1 MAKYFRQITLSLL
14 VIMLSIGCGS
24 QVRSNSL
31 FEVSGKSAVN
41 WADQYNRTDPPS
53 LTVYIETDSYAEEP
67 HQISSPDV
75 INQVFDALSDVTIG
89 KKGEADASDTTYT
102 FCFTNA
108 DGSKQN
114 FVLLADDCVRI
125 KDTIYEAEGID
136 DVFTAAYITILENT
150 LDPSDLNSSVI
161 PAEITPSSSEDTGD
175 EDSSPVPDTS
185 SDTQG
190 NYAVFSSPE
199 MGFSFLY
206 LPSYAA
212 QMTTGGGAV
221 IYTGGV
227 QGVPFFQVIRVV
239 NGPSAEQYLS
249 EQRMSIQIQFED
261 RLVLDEGEPVSL
273 GVEGRDIY
281 GIQLAYTE
289 EDSNKIRIVTSF
301 AENLED
307 RSAAV
312 FTASFYDDDEA
323 ASNAIMNALTDALN
337 SFMPDAGYYT
347 GEASSGNSNN
357 NPAGEPSTP
366 SSGSQTASYTL
377 ENYDGSIFT
386 MKLPKGFVIETAGA
400 YAGFGFHAYDPQN
413 PDVQIFFYGE
423 LGPYFRSA
431 EDKSMYQQYS
441 QSGDPLT
448 KLSVLNPKTVLG
460 CISSFDDYEQ
470 AYNAT
475 STPYHDFPVIRQLS
489 NISEQPVTTF
499 LSGVAESESMVLADL
514 TSTTG
519 NACSGIFQGS
529 IADAN
534 PYVSSFPSPSV
545 CAMDVFGVIA
555 PKEQF
560 TSVSPALIESLCSF
574 RFTDEYIK
582 ESMSITNTIG
592 MNAAEY
598 SRQNEAMMD
607 NITNN
612 FLNYINERY

>member
-534 PYVSSFPSPSV
+534 PYASSFPSPSV

-607 NITNN
+607 NITGN

>member
-14 VIMLSIGCGS
+14 VVMLSIGCGS

-67 HQISSPDV
+67 HQISSPAV

-212 QMTTGGGAV
+212 QMTSGGGAV

-227 QGVPFFQVIRVV
+227 QGVPFFQVIRIV

-323 ASNAIMNALTDALN
+323 ASDAIMAALTDALN

-347 GEASSGNSNN
+347 GEASGNSNN
-357 NPAGEPSTP
+357 NPSGEPSTP

-377 ENYDGSIFT
+377 ENYDGGIFT

-499 LSGVAESESMVLADL
+499 LSDVAESESMVLADL

-529 IADAN
+529 VADAN
-534 PYVSSFPSPSV
+534 PYASSFPSPCV

-555 PKEQF
+555 P
-560 TSVSPALIESLCSF
+560 
-574 RFTDEYIK
+574 
-582 ESMSITNTIG
+582 
-592 MNAAEY
+592 
-598 SRQNEAMMD
+598 
-607 NITNN
+607 
-612 FLNYINERY
+612 

>member
-14 VIMLSIGCGS
+14 VVMLSILSIGCGS
-24 QVRSNSL
+24 QVRGDSL

-67 HQISSPDV
+67 HQISSPAV
-75 INQVFDALSDVTIG
+75 INQVFEALSDVTIG

-150 LDPSDLNSSVI
+150 LDPSDLNSSEN

-261 RLVLDEGEPVSL
+261 QLVLDEGEPVSL

-307 RSAAV
+307 RSVAV

-323 ASNAIMNALTDALN
+323 ASDAIMAALTDALN

-347 GEASSGNSNN
+347 GGSSGNSNN
-357 NPAGEPSTP
+357 NPAGEPSAP

-377 ENYDGSIFT
+377 EN
-386 MKLPKGFVIETAGA
+386 
-400 YAGFGFHAYDPQN
+400 
-413 PDVQIFFYGE
+413 
-423 LGPYFRSA
+423 
-431 EDKSMYQQYS
+431 
-441 QSGDPLT
+441 
-448 KLSVLNPKTVLG
+448 
-460 CISSFDDYEQ
+460 
-470 AYNAT
+470 
-475 STPYHDFPVIRQLS
+475 
-489 NISEQPVTTF
+489 
-499 LSGVAESESMVLADL
+499 
-514 TSTTG
+514 
-519 NACSGIFQGS
+519 
-529 IADAN
+529 
-534 PYVSSFPSPSV
+534 
-545 CAMDVFGVIA
+545 
-555 PKEQF
+555 
-560 TSVSPALIESLCSF
+560 
-574 RFTDEYIK
+574 
-582 ESMSITNTIG
+582 
-592 MNAAEY
+592 
-598 SRQNEAMMD
+598 
-607 NITNN
+607 
-612 FLNYINERY
+612 

>member
-14 VIMLSIGCGS
+14 VVMLSIGCGS

-67 HQISSPDV
+67 HQISSPAV

-89 KKGEADASDTTYT
+89 KKGEADTSDTTYT

-227 QGVPFFQVIRVV
+227 QGVPFFQVIRIV

-347 GEASSGNSNN
+347 GEASGNSNN
-357 NPAGEPSTP
+357 NPSGEPSTP

-377 ENYDGSIFT
+377 ENYDGGIFT

-441 QSGDPLT
+441 QSDDPLT

-534 PYVSSFPSPSV
+534 PYASSFPSPSV